1 MEKVSVLESVS
12 KVYEVV
18 GKEHRLSLK
27 RTTSNLGEEWDNRII
42 GGSNST
48 EPSSTCVWFL
58 GLTYTTEVFTESL
71 PNPPPSTGMS
81 V

>member
-27 RTTSNLGEEWDNRII
+27 RTTSNLGEE
-42 GGSNST
+42 
-48 EPSSTCVWFL
+48 
-58 GLTYTTEVFTESL
+58 
-71 PNPPPSTGMS
+71 
-81 V
+81 